1 MTYDIFWSQTN
12 SVRNK
17 HNRGSLTSLTTIMIG
32 NSIGQQQLMAKCKT
46 TYSQNTVVQTQNI
59 LYTESVKDSGN
70 STFFQKN
77 QLILVEKSRK
87 IRFLYSLFIEQNAKL
102 LTFLFIC
109 WSIIWKVKNG
119 TFFFFKKR
127 RYFSFRVKIFGR
139 QYCFLL
145 IHFSPNKQSF
155 RTQKRYRISSN
166 NSRPSIN
173 RLPRIIAPF
182 RRKYLK

>member
-109 WSIIWKVKNG
+109 WSITWKVKNG
-119 TFFFFKKR
+119 TFFFSKKGGILAFDWK
-127 RYFSFRVKIFGR
+127 YLDVNIVFFWSISH
-139 QYCFLL
+139 LT
-145 IHFSPNKQSF
+145 NKASERKKGTVF
-155 RTQKRYRISSN
+155 
-166 NSRPSIN
+166 
-173 RLPRIIAPF
+173 PRIIAVP
-182 RRKYLK
+182 RLIASLE